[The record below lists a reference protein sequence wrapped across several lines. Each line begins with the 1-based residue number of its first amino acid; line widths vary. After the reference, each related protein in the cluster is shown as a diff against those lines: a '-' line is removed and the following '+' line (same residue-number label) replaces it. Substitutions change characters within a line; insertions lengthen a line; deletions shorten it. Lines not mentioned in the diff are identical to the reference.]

1 MFSLFSFVLAGLSL
15 VSRCSCCLSLFS
27 RSSLAV
33 LSFFSRSS
41 LSLFSLALLSL
52 FSRSSLALLSLFSLA
67 LLQVAPGRAHAFG
80 GVAGRKPHGTHVLFV
95 FSGGPRQ
102 LCGRGRHVFGIF
114 TDGAKR
120 ERCDGRRGSG
130 QHGWHTSVAKKISG
144 VATRHRHRKKKKRED
159 RPFLNNQSKRRQVFP
174 RFRTED
180 VIVPSTFNK
189 DMYVL
194 LPCHVMQ
201 YNK

>member
-15 VSRCSCCLSLFS
+15 VSRWSLAGRSLFSLFS
-27 RSSLAV
+27 RS
-33 LSFFSRSS
+33 
-41 LSLFSLALLSL
+41 SLALLSL
-52 FSRSSLALLSLFSLA
+52 FSRWSLALLSLFSLA

-114 TDGAKR
+114 ADGAKR

-130 QHGWHTSVAKKISG
+130 QHGWHTSVAKKIA
-144 VATRHRHRKKKKRED
+144 VLPPDTVIERRKKKEKTGH
-159 RPFLNNQSKRRQVFP
+159 LKNQKDARS
-174 RFRTED
+174 FRSSG
-180 VIVPSTFNK
+180 PK
-189 DMYVL
+189 M
-194 LPCHVMQ
+194 
-201 YNK
+201 